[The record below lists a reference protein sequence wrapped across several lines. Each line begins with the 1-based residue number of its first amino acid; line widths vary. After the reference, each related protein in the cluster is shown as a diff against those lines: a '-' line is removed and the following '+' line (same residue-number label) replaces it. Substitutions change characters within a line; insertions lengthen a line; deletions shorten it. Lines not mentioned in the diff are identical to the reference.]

1 MAECIVESCAVI
13 SSVFSRILVD
23 KLRQSREPIRKQKK
37 RRFWVRKW
45 ILERDAEVHRLIDRE
60 LRCSHPED
68 FKNMLRMSGDQF
80 DYLLEHVSQ
89 NITKWDTNMRQAIS
103 ANTKLQVTLRYL
115 ATGDSF
121 KSLEYLF
128 RVPKNTISKFVP
140 ETCEA
145 IIEALRGFIK
155 VSNKQLKYFFNIRFN
170 LS

>member
-80 DYLLEHVSQ
+80 DYLLEHISQ
-89 NITKWDTNMRQAIS
+89 NITKSDTNMRQASFIVLQFNYTCS
-103 ANTKLQVTLRYL
+103 RWLRHSTNTKQTHQKTAR
-115 ATGDSF
+115 
-121 KSLEYLF
+121 
-128 RVPKNTISKFVP
+128 
-140 ETCEA
+140 
-145 IIEALRGFIK
+145 
-155 VSNKQLKYFFNIRFN
+155 NKQNASQECKNA
-170 LS
+170 SC